1 MVMTPAQIHAI
12 ATESLMDRVVFSIDG
27 ATPESY
33 CKYRV
38 GGSFSKTHGKMRAL
52 VDACRAAGTW
62 RKHVSDRPRRVQITW
77 QYILF
82 EWNDSDEELRTAR
95 ELARAIDIP
104 IEWVITSG
112 YGAS

>member
-38 GGSFSKTHGKMRAL
+38 GGSFPKTLGKMRAL

-62 RKHVSDRPRRVQITW
+62 RKHVSDRPRRAKNTPI
-77 QYILF
+77 YILI
-82 EWNDSDEELRTAR
+82 EGYAWGRAWRTAHDS
-95 ELARAIDIP
+95 APAI
-104 IEWVITSG
+104 VISSLCRTISC
-112 YGAS
+112 